1 MGNDLAFMNSEIR
14 SNPASPCVDAKA
26 ASPEDDRLISGAV
39 AHRNIPHNG
48 LVRRPMMLNN
58 FFQCLPERVIDR
70 LSVGPGIVVKIIKR
84 SHQQAMGPIQHA
96 RQPQSQQ
103 HAINVVQVLV
113 QILEQKPC
121 TIPGWD
127 VGRAEQAV
135 NHRQIASENRGS
147 LICRVPGIGLRH
159 QSPKAFAVRVGS
171 MSKGVGDR
179 PVQRCHALALR
190 PTVQGR
196 HIAESRDPFGVPAE
210 RRRVEQWQHPPT
222 PVATAHRPD
231 RPDLRVVESL
241 IQHSGTVRVFPA
253 KLPRTRRQLRRHHR
267 RKSRGFYPR
276 SSALNLFLRH
286 ESCGRS
292 KEYPV
297 TGTEGNRQLMGFRIH
312 SAQDGSGRGKSPKFD
327 ALLRGSMN
335 VNAAYRHPK
344 RLMMTSALPYA
355 NGQIHI
361 GHVAGAYLP
370 GDIRARFER
379 MAGSDVVWVCGSD
392 EHGAA
397 ITLRAKK
404 DGVTPREIVDRYH
417 AEMQTAFAGL
427 DMSFDHY
434 SRTSSDRHH
443 GVAQD
448 FFLTLLK
455 KGSFEVKTE
464 AQFYDPEADQ
474 FLADRYITGTCPK
487 CEAAGA
493 YGDQCEKC
501 GTALSPTDL
510 INPTSTLSGATPVL
524 KDTTLWYLPMGRH
537 EGWLKTYIEDGIL
550 DGVAHHDAA
559 SWKSHV
565 TGQCRSWIDSG
576 LQSRAMTRDLDWG
589 VPVPVEGADGKV
601 LYVWLDA
608 PIGYITSTMEWAERH
623 GQRWQDW
630 WQSDDTELVHFI
642 GKDNIVFH
650 CLIFPILLKEHG
662 DYILPTNVPANA
674 FMNLEGDKISTS
686 RNWAV
691 WVNEYLAEFPGKSDE
706 LRYVLASIMPE
717 QKDSEFTWADYR
729 DRVNNELADVLGN
742 FVNRVVVLTG
752 KYFDGCVP
760 AASPEHLTDAETAV
774 FEALASAPE
783 RIANF
788 IRRNRFR
795 DALQEAMGLARLGN
809 KYMTEQEPWKVHKTD
824 AVRSA
829 VILNT
834 CSQVVANCAVVLEP
848 FLPRTAKTL
857 QGACGMEQATWESAR
872 PDMIPAGQ
880 RLESLP
886 ILFEKIDEATVE
898 AQVAKL
904 TTARSAALG
913 GRTECEPLKDLMT
926 FEDFQKLDLR
936 VGEVVA
942 CERVPKADKL
952 LQLTIRTG
960 LDERTVLSGIAE
972 HFAPEDVVGR
982 RVTLLANLAPRK
994 IRGIESQG
1002 MVLMAETAEGE
1013 LRFVTPEEG
1022 TQAGDV
1028 IR

>member
-1 MGNDLAFMNSEIR
+1 MPEIR
-14 SNPASPCVDAKA
+14 ITLMQSMPAS
-26 ASPEDDRLISGAV
+26 
-39 AHRNIPHNG
+39 
-48 LVRRPMMLNN
+48 
-58 FFQCLPERVIDR
+58 
-70 LSVGPGIVVKIIKR
+70 
-84 SHQQAMGPIQHA
+84 
-96 RQPQSQQ
+96 
-103 HAINVVQVLV
+103 
-113 QILEQKPC
+113 
-121 TIPGWD
+121 T
-127 VGRAEQAV
+127 
-135 NHRQIASENRGS
+135 
-147 LICRVPGIGLRH
+147 
-159 QSPKAFAVRVGS
+159 
-171 MSKGVGDR
+171 
-179 PVQRCHALALR
+179 
-190 PTVQGR
+190 
-196 HIAESRDPFGVPAE
+196 PF
-210 RRRVEQWQHPPT
+210 R
-222 PVATAHRPD
+222 
-231 RPDLRVVESL
+231 
-241 IQHSGTVRVFPA
+241 
-253 KLPRTRRQLRRHHR
+253 
-267 RKSRGFYPR
+267 Y
-276 SSALNLFLRH
+276 
-286 ESCGRS
+286 
-292 KEYPV
+292 
-297 TGTEGNRQLMGFRIH
+297 
-312 SAQDGSGRGKSPKFD
+312 
-327 ALLRGSMN
+327 
-335 VNAAYRHPK
+335 PK

-417 AEMQTAFAGL
+417 EEMQQAFAGL

-448 FFLTLLK
+448 FFLTLLD

-464 AQFYDPEADQ
+464 AQFYDPGADQ

-501 GTALSPTDL
+501 GSTLSPTDL
-510 INPTSTLSGATPVL
+510 IDPKSTLSGATPVL

-537 EGWLKTYIEDGIL
+537 EGWLKDYIENGTFE
-550 DGVAHHDAA
+550 GQPHHDA
-559 SWKSHV
+559 STWKSHV

-576 LQSRAMTRDLDWG
+576 LQSRAMTRDLNWG

-608 PIGYITSTMEWAERH
+608 PIGYITSTMEWAE
-623 GQRWQDW
+623 QNAARWEDW
-630 WQSDDTELVHFI
+630 WKSDDAELIHFI

-650 CLIFPILLKEHG
+650 CLIFPILLREHG
-662 DYILPTNVPANA
+662 GYILPSNVPANA

-691 WVNEYLAEFPGKSDE
+691 WVNEFLSEFPGKSDE

-742 FVNRVVVLTG
+742 FVNRVLVLTR
-752 KYFDGCVP
+752 KYYEGQVP
-760 AASPEHLTDAETAV
+760 AVPENELNDTDRGV
-774 FEALASAPE
+774 LEALAAAPAQ
-783 RIANF
+783 IADL

-795 DALQEAMGLARLGN
+795 DALQAAMSIARLGN
-809 KYMTEQEPWKVHKTD
+809 KYMTEQEPWKAYKTD
-824 AVRSA
+824 PARTA

-834 CSQVVANCAVVLEP
+834 CIQVTANCAVLMEP
-848 FLPRTAKTL
+848 FLPKTARKL
-857 QGACGMEQATWESAR
+857 QGALGLSDAAWADAD
-872 PDMIPAGQ
+872 PAMIAAGST
-880 RLESLP
+880 LSELP
-886 ILFEKIDEATVE
+886 ILFEKVDPEVVE

-904 TTARSAALG
+904 ETARAEATG
-913 GRTECEPLKDLMT
+913 GRATCEPQKDIMT

-936 VGEVVA
+936 VGEVIA
-942 CERVPKADKL
+942 CERVPKADRL
-952 LQLTIRTG
+952 LNLTIRTG

-972 HFAPEDVVGR
+972 HFTPEEVVGR
-982 RVTLLANLAPRK
+982 RVTLLVNLAPRK

-1002 MVLMAETAEGE
+1002 MVLMAETTDGS

-1022 TQAGDV
+1022 TAAGDV

>member
-1 MGNDLAFMNSEIR
+1 MTANS
-14 SNPASPCVDAKA
+14 P
-26 ASPEDDRLISGAV
+26 
-39 AHRNIPHNG
+39 
-48 LVRRPMMLNN
+48 
-58 FFQCLPERVIDR
+58 
-70 LSVGPGIVVKIIKR
+70 
-84 SHQQAMGPIQHA
+84 
-96 RQPQSQQ
+96 
-103 HAINVVQVLV
+103 
-113 QILEQKPC
+113 
-121 TIPGWD
+121 
-127 VGRAEQAV
+127 
-135 NHRQIASENRGS
+135 
-147 LICRVPGIGLRH
+147 
-159 QSPKAFAVRVGS
+159 
-171 MSKGVGDR
+171 
-179 PVQRCHALALR
+179 
-190 PTVQGR
+190 
-196 HIAESRDPFGVPAE
+196 
-210 RRRVEQWQHPPT
+210 
-222 PVATAHRPD
+222 
-231 RPDLRVVESL
+231 
-241 IQHSGTVRVFPA
+241 
-253 KLPRTRRQLRRHHR
+253 
-267 RKSRGFYPR
+267 
-276 SSALNLFLRH
+276 
-286 ESCGRS
+286 
-292 KEYPV
+292 
-297 TGTEGNRQLMGFRIH
+297 
-312 SAQDGSGRGKSPKFD
+312 
-327 ALLRGSMN
+327 
-335 VNAAYRHPK
+335 YRHPK

-417 AEMQTAFAGL
+417 QEMQEAFAGL

-434 SRTSSDRHH
+434 SRTSSERHH

-448 FFLTLLK
+448 FFLKLLEQ
-455 KGSFEVKTE
+455 GSFEVKTE

-474 FLADRYITGTCPK
+474 FLADRYITGICPK
-487 CEAAGA
+487 CEAPGA

-510 INPTSTLSGATPVL
+510 IDPKSTLSGATPVL

-537 EGWLKTYIEDGIL
+537 ESWLKTYIENGEL
-550 DGVAHHDAA
+550 DGKQHHDANA
-559 SWKSHV
+559 WKSHV

-608 PIGYITSTMEWAERH
+608 PIGYITSTMEWAEVN
-623 GQRWQDW
+623 GARWEDW
-630 WQSDDTELVHFI
+630 WQTDEAELIHFI

-691 WVNEYLAEFPGKSDE
+691 WVNEYLSEFPGKSDE

-742 FVNRVVVLTG
+742 FVNRVLVLTR
-752 KYFDGCVP
+752 KYYESVI
-760 AASPEHLTDAETAV
+760 PEAPSSDLTDADQV
-774 FEALASAPE
+774 VLDALAAAPAK
-783 RIANF
+783 IAEL

-795 DALQEAMGLARLGN
+795 DALQEAMGIARLGN
-809 KYMTEQEPWKVHKTD
+809 KYMTEQEPWKVFKTD
-824 AVRSA
+824 AQRTA
-829 VILNT
+829 VIMNT
-834 CSQVVANCAVVLEP
+834 CAQVAANCAVLLEP
-848 FLPRTAKTL
+848 FLPQTAKKL
-857 QGACGMEQATWESAR
+857 QGAFGIGQSAWSSAR
-872 PDMIPAGQ
+872 PDMMSAGQ
-880 RLESLP
+880 SLGDLP
-886 ILFEKIDEATVE
+886 ILFEKVEEATVE

-904 TTARSAALG
+904 ESARAAAIG
-913 GRTECEPLKDLMT
+913 GRTDCEPMKETMT

-1002 MVLMAETAEGE
+1002 MVLMAETADGS

-1022 TQAGDV
+1022 TSAGDV

>member
-1 MGNDLAFMNSEIR
+1 MPEIR
-14 SNPASPCVDAKA
+14 TTLMRAMPAST
-26 ASPEDDRLISGAV
+26 S
-39 AHRNIPHNG
+39 
-48 LVRRPMMLNN
+48 
-58 FFQCLPERVIDR
+58 
-70 LSVGPGIVVKIIKR
+70 
-84 SHQQAMGPIQHA
+84 
-96 RQPQSQQ
+96 
-103 HAINVVQVLV
+103 
-113 QILEQKPC
+113 
-121 TIPGWD
+121 
-127 VGRAEQAV
+127 
-135 NHRQIASENRGS
+135 
-147 LICRVPGIGLRH
+147 
-159 QSPKAFAVRVGS
+159 
-171 MSKGVGDR
+171 
-179 PVQRCHALALR
+179 
-190 PTVQGR
+190 
-196 HIAESRDPFGVPAE
+196 
-210 RRRVEQWQHPPT
+210 
-222 PVATAHRPD
+222 
-231 RPDLRVVESL
+231 
-241 IQHSGTVRVFPA
+241 
-253 KLPRTRRQLRRHHR
+253 
-267 RKSRGFYPR
+267 
-276 SSALNLFLRH
+276 
-286 ESCGRS
+286 
-292 KEYPV
+292 
-297 TGTEGNRQLMGFRIH
+297 
-312 SAQDGSGRGKSPKFD
+312 
-327 ALLRGSMN
+327 
-335 VNAAYRHPK
+335 YRYPK

-417 AEMQTAFAGL
+417 EEMQQAFAGL

-434 SRTSSDRHH
+434 SRTSSERHH

-448 FFLTLLK
+448 FFLTLLE

-464 AQFYDPEADQ
+464 AQFFDPEAEQ

-501 GTALSPTDL
+501 GSTLSPTDL
-510 INPTSTLSGATPVL
+510 IDPKSTLSGATPVL

-537 EGWLKTYIEDGIL
+537 EGWLKDYIENGAIE
-550 DGVAHHDAA
+550 GQPHHDA
-559 SWKSHV
+559 STWKSHV
-565 TGQCRSWIDSG
+565 TGQCRRWIDSG

-608 PIGYITSTMEWAERH
+608 PIGYITSTMEWAEQN
-623 GQRWQDW
+623 GARWEDW
-630 WQSDDTELVHFI
+630 WKSDDAELIHFI

-650 CLIFPILLKEHG
+650 CLIFPILLREHG
-662 DYILPTNVPANA
+662 GYILPSNVPANA

-691 WVNEYLAEFPGKSDE
+691 WVNEFLSEFPGKSDE

-742 FVNRVVVLTG
+742 FVNRVLVLTR
-752 KYFDGCVP
+752 KYYDGAVP
-760 AASPEHLTDAETAV
+760 AAAADDLNEGDRAVLDALSA
-774 FEALASAPE
+774 APE
-783 RIANF
+783 QIADL

-795 DALQEAMGLARLGN
+795 DALQAAMGIARLGN
-809 KYMTEQEPWKVHKTD
+809 KYMTEQEPWKAYKTD
-824 AVRSA
+824 PARTA

-834 CSQVVANCAVVLEP
+834 CIQVAANCAVLMEP
-848 FLPRTAKTL
+848 FLPKTARKL
-857 QGACGMEQATWESAR
+857 QGAFGLADVAWSNAQ
-872 PDMIPAGQ
+872 PDMVAAGCV
-880 RLESLP
+880 LGELP
-886 ILFEKIDEATVE
+886 ILFEKVEAEVVE

-904 TTARSAALG
+904 QTARAEAVG
-913 GRTECEPLKDLMT
+913 GRAACEPQKEIMT

-942 CERVPKADKL
+942 CERVPKADRL
-952 LQLTIRTG
+952 LNLTIRTG

-972 HFAPEDVVGR
+972 HFTPEEVVGR
-982 RVTLLANLAPRK
+982 RVTLLVNLAPRK

-1002 MVLMAETAEGE
+1002 MVLMAETADGS

>member
-1 MGNDLAFMNSEIR
+1 MPEIR
-14 SNPASPCVDAKA
+14 TTLKRTMAS
-26 ASPEDDRLISGAV
+26 
-39 AHRNIPHNG
+39 
-48 LVRRPMMLNN
+48 
-58 FFQCLPERVIDR
+58 
-70 LSVGPGIVVKIIKR
+70 
-84 SHQQAMGPIQHA
+84 
-96 RQPQSQQ
+96 
-103 HAINVVQVLV
+103 
-113 QILEQKPC
+113 
-121 TIPGWD
+121 
-127 VGRAEQAV
+127 
-135 NHRQIASENRGS
+135 
-147 LICRVPGIGLRH
+147 
-159 QSPKAFAVRVGS
+159 
-171 MSKGVGDR
+171 
-179 PVQRCHALALR
+179 
-190 PTVQGR
+190 
-196 HIAESRDPFGVPAE
+196 
-210 RRRVEQWQHPPT
+210 T
-222 PVATAHRPD
+222 P
-231 RPDLRVVESL
+231 S
-241 IQHSGTVRVFPA
+241 
-253 KLPRTRRQLRRHHR
+253 
-267 RKSRGFYPR
+267 
-276 SSALNLFLRH
+276 
-286 ESCGRS
+286 
-292 KEYPV
+292 
-297 TGTEGNRQLMGFRIH
+297 
-312 SAQDGSGRGKSPKFD
+312 
-327 ALLRGSMN
+327 
-335 VNAAYRHPK
+335 YRYPK

-417 AEMQTAFAGL
+417 EEMQQAFEGL

-434 SRTSSDRHH
+434 SRTSSERHH

-448 FFLTLLK
+448 FFLTLLE

-487 CEAAGA
+487 CEADGA

-501 GTALSPTDL
+501 GSALSPTDL

-537 EGWLKTYIEDGIL
+537 EGWLKEYIENGTFE
-550 DGVAHHDAA
+550 GQPHHDA
-559 SWKSHV
+559 STWKAHV
-565 TGQCRSWIDSG
+565 SGQCRSWIDSG

-608 PIGYITSTMEWAERH
+608 PIGYITSTMEWAEKT
-623 GQRWQDW
+623 GAQWEDW
-630 WQSDDTELVHFI
+630 WKSDEAELIHFI

-650 CLIFPILLKEHG
+650 CLIFPILLREHG
-662 DYILPTNVPANA
+662 GYILPSNVPANA

-691 WVNEYLAEFPGKSDE
+691 WVNEFLNEFPGKSDE

-729 DRVNNELADVLGN
+729 DRINNELADVLGN
-742 FVNRVVVLTG
+742 FVNRVLVLTR
-752 KYFDGCVP
+752 KYYEGSVP
-760 AASPEHLTDAETAV
+760 AVSEADLNEADRDVLDA
-774 FEALASAPE
+774 LSAAPAQ
-783 RIANF
+783 IAGL

-795 DALQEAMGLARLGN
+795 DALQAAMGIARLGN
-809 KYMTEQEPWKVHKTD
+809 KYMTEQEPWKAFKTD
-824 AVRSA
+824 PERTA

-834 CSQVVANCAVVLEP
+834 CIQVAANCAVLMEP
-848 FLPRTAKTL
+848 FLPKTAAKL
-857 QGACGMEQATWESAR
+857 QGAFGITQPAWTDAAH
-872 PDMIPAGQ
+872 DMIQAGTT
-880 RLESLP
+880 LGELP
-886 ILFEKIDEATVE
+886 ILFEKVEAEVVD

-904 TTARSAALG
+904 ESARAEAPG
-913 GRTECEPLKDLMT
+913 GRAECEPQKDIMT

-942 CERVPKADKL
+942 CERVPKADRL
-952 LQLTIRTG
+952 LNLTIRTG

-972 HFAPEDVVGR
+972 HFEPEDVVGR
-982 RVTLLANLAPRK
+982 RVTLLVNLAPRK

-1002 MVLMAETAEGE
+1002 MVLMAETADGS